1 MKKIKLLLLALIIG
15 CGAYAQNYHE
25 YLETAKHHL
34 SIGNKDKA
42 VSCYNVYKSM
52 TGQINE
58 EFESML
64 NSKLSVDVK
73 ISKQYNVGDYY
84 QDNKGNRGI
93 IYTLDEAK
101 EHGKIVS
108 LNDVASDVKFSSK
121 NRIKK
126 LVDTS
131 SFSDA
136 AHNHTL
142 IKRIDEWHKIFI
154 GFKRCE
160 EYGYGW
166 KLPAEADLLRI
177 LNIPEVKNALL
188 KYGGG
193 LAPGSYMSSTY
204 HFNKYDFIFNDGF
217 FYDGI
222 VASSESFLADD
233 KIEHVRA
240 IYEF

>member
-1 MKKIKLLLLALIIG
+1 MKQILLILALLCTLPIF
-15 CGAYAQNYHE
+15 AQE
-25 YLETAKHHL
+25 YSDYLSSAKSHLE
-34 SIGNKDKA
+34 SGNIDKA
-42 VSCYNVYKSM
+42 ISCYNVYKSM

-64 NSKLSVDVK
+64 NSKLSVEVK

-166 KLPAEADLLRI
+166 KLPAEADLLLI

>member
-1 MKKIKLLLLALIIG
+1 MLFVIAILLPLGIS
-15 CGAYAQNYHE
+15 AQNYDE
-25 YLETAKHHL
+25 YLEAAKKHL
-34 SIGNKDKA
+34 QVGRTEKA
-42 VSCYNVYKSM
+42 ISCYNVYKSM

-154 GFKRCE
+154 GFR
-160 EYGYGW
+160 
-166 KLPAEADLLRI
+166 R
-177 LNIPEVKNALL
+177 
-188 KYGGG
+188 
-193 LAPGSYMSSTY
+193 
-204 HFNKYDFIFNDGF
+204 
-217 FYDGI
+217 
-222 VASSESFLADD
+222 
-233 KIEHVRA
+233 
-240 IYEF
+240 